1 VCVSECVC
9 VCAQAWGYTVDTA
22 FESAQHLDPAGRE
35 KKEREERILE
45 KLRDFG
51 DKVYNAYI
59 TPITLV

>member
-1 VCVSECVC
+1 
-9 VCAQAWGYTVDTA
+9 
-22 FESAQHLDPAGRE
+22 LDPARRE